1 MHFPDGLQ
9 PSKSAN
15 RWQWLWTRKR
25 ANWRFSARN
34 KSPWAHTEMTISRK
48 ASSTRHV
55 LLCGQFAKCQWWS
68 WLLMHLLHRVRKQTY
83 WMLRQK
89 SSDSERH
96 CSNPSKLTNKRHSN
110 SAKKKTLLFPKLNLR
125 KLKKCN
131 SWKKKASLFLR
142 FKWKKNKR
150 FNCKSWFRMPRNKLS
165 CYS

>member
-9 PSKSAN
+9 PSKRTI
-15 RWQWLWTRKR
+15 RWQWPWTRKR
-25 ANWRFSARN
+25 ANWRFSTRN
-34 KSPWAHTEMTISRK
+34 KSPWAHTEMTISK
-48 ASSTRHV
+48 LASSIQHA
-55 LLCGQFAKCQWWS
+55 LSIIKNPKCRS
-68 WLLMHLLHRVRKQTY
+68 RNWLLKHLLHRIRKQTH

-96 CSNPSKLTNKRHSN
+96 CSNPSKLINRRHSN
-110 SAKKKTLLFPKLNLR
+110 SAKKKTLWKV
-125 KLKKCN
+125 KKCN